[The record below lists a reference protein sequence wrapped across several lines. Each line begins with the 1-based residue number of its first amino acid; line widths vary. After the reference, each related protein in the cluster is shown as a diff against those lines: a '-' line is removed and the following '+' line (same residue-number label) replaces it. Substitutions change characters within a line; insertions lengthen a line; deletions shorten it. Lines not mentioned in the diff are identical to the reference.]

1 MQAMSAPS
9 GGPGE
14 VARATPGTRIVTLE
28 YARLGRTGLKVS
40 RICLGCMSYG
50 VPGRGAHPWTLD
62 EEQSGPFLQRALELG
77 INFFDTANAYSDGT
91 SEEIL
96 GRAIRDLGRRD
107 EVVIATKVFNR
118 VRPGPNGKGL
128 SRKAIFAEIDASLR
142 RLGTDY
148 VDLYQIHRWDY
159 ETPIEETVEALH
171 DVVKA
176 GKARYIGAS
185 SMYAWQFA
193 KALFLADRHGWTRF
207 VSMQDHY
214 NLLYREEEREM
225 IPLCVDQGIGVIP
238 WSPLARGRLTR
249 AWDDRAGTDRAGSD
263 EFGKT
268 LYARTEAA
276 DRAVVDRVGEVAAAR
291 GLPRAQVALA
301 WMLSRPAVTAP
312 IVGATRPEHLED
324 AVAALSVHLT
334 PEEIAR
340 LEEPYVPH
348 PVLGFS

>member
-1 MQAMSAPS
+1 M
-9 GGPGE
+9 
-14 VARATPGTRIVTLE
+14 E

-62 EEQSGPFLQRALELG
+62 EEQSRPFFRRALELG
-77 INFFDTANAYSDGT
+77 INFFDTSNSYSDGT

-96 GRAIRDLGRRD
+96 GRAIRDLTRRD
-107 EVVIATKVFNR
+107 EVVIATKVFHTA
-118 VRPGPNGKGL
+118 RPGPNGKGL

-148 VDLYQIHRWDY
+148 VDLYQTHRWDY
-159 ETPIEETVEALH
+159 ETPIEETLEALH

-185 SMYAWQFA
+185 SMHAWQFA
-193 KALFLADRHGWTRF
+193 KALYLADLHGWTRF
-207 VSMQDHY
+207 VSMQGHY
-214 NLLYREEEREM
+214 NLIYREEEREM

-238 WSPLARGRLTR
+238 WSPLARGRLAR
-249 AWDDRAGTDRAGSD
+249 SWDDRASTDRAGSD
-263 EFGKT
+263 EFGKF
-268 LYARTEAA
+268 LYARTEAS
-276 DRAVVDRVGEVAAAR
+276 DRAVVDRLGEVAGAR

-301 WMLSRPAVTAP
+301 WMLARPGVTSP
-312 IVGATRPEHLED
+312 IIGATRPQHLED
-324 AVAALSVHLT
+324 AVAAPSIRLT
-334 PEEIAR
+334 PEEMAR